1 MKVTLIRLFQTSPG
15 AAAPGPPIR
24 RNSRAIAAKNAAEG
38 EMMEKTEADYK
49 NWVPAGMIR
58 GFLLGS
64 TAALLVGE
72 KHRGENR

>member
-1 MKVTLIRLFQTSPG
+1 MKILLIVSTIAYCPFFCL
-15 AAAPGPPIR
+15 AIR
-24 RNSRAIAAKNAAEG
+24 RNSRTVAAKNAAEG

-64 TAALLVGE
+64 AAALLVGE